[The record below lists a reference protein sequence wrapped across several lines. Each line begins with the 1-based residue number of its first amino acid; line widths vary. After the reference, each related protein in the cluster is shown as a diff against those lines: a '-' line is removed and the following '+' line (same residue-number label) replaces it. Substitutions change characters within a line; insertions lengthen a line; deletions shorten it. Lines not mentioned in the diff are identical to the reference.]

1 MTVQRLHSAFA
12 PIDVLTR
19 LDLEAMQHQWLEE
32 TMRVKL
38 RGIDYIE
45 QNGNGL
51 GIAQVAVPGPDQG
64 YAWSVKIVSV
74 TVTAAATV
82 SVFLGDNTNSAPVA
96 QTILTAAGSAIS
108 TFTSNIVVIRDSRVI
123 TLLTSAGGITT
134 YKVLAKQVP
143 NEMVGK
149 L

>member
-19 LDLEAMQHQWLEE
+19 VDLESMRYQWLEE
-32 TMRVKL
+32 ATRTRL

-45 QNGNGL
+45 QNGNGQAAAL
-51 GIAQVAVPGPDQG
+51 VTIPGPDMG
-64 YAWSVKIVSV
+64 YAWSVKIVSAV
-74 TVTAAATV
+74 LTAAATL
-82 SVFLGDNTNSAPVA
+82 SVYLGDNINVAPIA
-96 QTILTAAGSAIS
+96 QQTLTGAGAVI
-108 TFTSNIVVIRDSRVI
+108 TTYTSNIVVIRDARVI
-123 TLLTSAGGITT
+123 TLSASAGGINAW
-134 YKVLAKQVP
+134 KVMAKQVP